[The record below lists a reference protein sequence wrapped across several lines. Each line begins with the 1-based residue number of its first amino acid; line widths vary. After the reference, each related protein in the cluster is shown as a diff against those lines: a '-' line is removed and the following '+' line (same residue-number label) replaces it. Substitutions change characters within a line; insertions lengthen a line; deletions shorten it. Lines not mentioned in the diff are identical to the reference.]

1 MPDTKMHFVFLLYSP
16 LCYVSCPLCLPFV
29 FFFFCCLENFL
40 LQSSAYGEYRLVN
53 FPVTIATGFLIVDV
67 SLPGF
72 EIISGTKNESRLT
85 SHNKKPR

>member
-1 MPDTKMHFVFLLYSP
+1 MFPALYVFLL
-16 LCYVSCPLCLPFV
+16 FV
-29 FFFFCCLENFL
+29 FFFFFCCLGNFS

-53 FPVTIATGFLIVDV
+53 FPATIATGFLIVDV
-67 SLPGF
+67 SLPDF

>member
-1 MPDTKMHFVFLLYSP
+1 MFPALYVFLL
-16 LCYVSCPLCLPFV
+16 
-29 FFFFCCLENFL
+29 FFFFCYLGNFL

-53 FPVTIATGFLIVDV
+53 FPATIATGFLIVDV
-67 SLPGF
+67 SLSGF